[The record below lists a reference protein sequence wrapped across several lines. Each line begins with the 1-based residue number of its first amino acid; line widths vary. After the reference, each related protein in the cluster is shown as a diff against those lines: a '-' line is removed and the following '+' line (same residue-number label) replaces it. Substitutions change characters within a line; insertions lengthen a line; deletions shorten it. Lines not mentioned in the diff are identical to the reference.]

1 MTRFAGWSDDMRV
14 VDPQERWLEPGRLV
28 VLPFKKS
35 SERFKLHTLL
45 LMGAVGKTSGILK
58 DAWFG

>member
-1 MTRFAGWSDDMRV
+1 MTRFAGWSHDMRV
-14 VDPQERWLEPGRLV
+14 VDPHERRLEPGRLV

-35 SERFKLHTLL
+35 SERCKLHTFL

-58 DAWFG
+58 DAWYG